1 MSAAEVRDAIPA
13 AIAGAIISA
22 FLMAIIYSGG
32 WIFSSNNNNRADL
45 RVVEESL
52 ATIKSQIADQA
63 VQIER
68 VREQVEAGNA
78 ETARLNERVFG
89 RATVP

>member
-1 MSAAEVRDAIPA
+1 MGQEIKDAIPA
-13 AIAGAIISA
+13 AIIGAIITA

-32 WIFSSNNNNRADL
+32 WVFSASAGNNADL
-45 RVVEESL
+45 RVVEGSL
-52 ATIKSQIADQA
+52 SVIKSQIADLSTQL
-63 VQIER
+63 EH